1 MLTENQ
7 AINILIEHRDRHPQE
22 HLLRAAVQVMLEMKA
37 DRDFLV
43 QQRTGLYKEID
54 KLHKL
59 TSGGFNEPT
68 T

>member
-7 AINILIEHRDRHPQE
+7 AIEILKEHERRHPNE
-22 HLLRAAVQVMLEMKA
+22 HLLRAAIQVMQELKA

-59 TSGGFNEPT
+59 CDGGMGADT
-68 T
+68 